1 MRLTNGTSTIVFILC
16 EKRDRETEELKKRA
30 KNHWCILFLF
40 CSPPSDD
47 NNNVSIVHCLH
58 TYCIIRW
65 CCWWASLTW
74 CICCVKYT
82 LLITLMTRYTYIYII
97 CIAKHTTEN
106 PKSTCSMNCAPVLWR
121 KIRVRQKLCNKTD
134 DDRLSFI
141 PLDGISRK
149 TFAFAKEPKVLRTSE
164 RLETLLTG
172 I

>member
-1 MRLTNGTSTIVFILC
+1 MGISNLMYLLCQVYSTHY
-16 EKRDRETEELKKRA
+16 T
-30 KNHWCILFLF
+30 
-40 CSPPSDD
+40 DD
-47 NNNVSIVHCLH
+47 SLH
-58 TYCIIRW
+58 I
-65 CCWWASLTW
+65 
-74 CICCVKYT
+74 
-82 LLITLMTRYTYIYII
+82 YIYII